1 MHTKPMISL
10 AFTKGLA
17 EAIADK
23 GGNADL
29 ILGAFGLEH
38 SNLADPEGFI
48 ATKHSLCSIEETAC
62 AA

>member
-29 ILGAFGLEH
+29 ILGPFGLEH

-48 ATKHSLCSIEETAC
+48 ATETFALFIEETAC